1 MTTTFD
7 DPVGDHLG
15 ELIESLRKTTG
26 FLKIGSA
33 IKLINVND
41 DKDIMYGTIKGTDR
55 TSIQD
60 KNYSQETLTN
70 LIHDDIEKNLMIAPK
85 LPKDI
90 DEERF
95 KYLKEDDRVLVYEGK
110 VTTRGETKYS
120 IDNYKIYKSD
130 FTGPATSGGNDHYNS
145 YDSNNDPDKY
155 IPKLYKGVIVS
166 RNKSSVKILRDE
178 DTANTAK
185 SYNIDGKIDG
195 KPYKFY
201 QLRIIDRIKDIKS
214 IQLLI
219 YDNKQKFITDTVIDN
234 IENNNIKR
242 DPKKKENILLNID
255 EKTYKVEQSSGAMEV
270 ILKIEQKIKQSNAKM
285 ELGKL
290 KYKLRW
296 NYKTNYSGS
305 KYFPLKVSNIKL
317 LSESEKYSQIDKDT
331 DLKEGDIVKYNDSS
345 HKNYGLLAKVVS
357 IGEDTRDARKYY
369 ETRKLYTITFEP
381 FESYIPTTELKQY
394 KRKYQNME
402 KSIANVSASKLLKFR
417 FVEVFYY
424 EKDVFDTAKDAGKKK
439 EEKKGAVADE
449 TQTKL
454 NKLNDFIVENTLDTL
469 KKNARFIPDYV
480 LGKHQ
485 PESKTDLNKLIKPNN
500 KNAYIISHTP
510 SIKKRPNGLYFDYT
524 ETTERGVIGYEIN
537 IYVDLTLFQSKVIT
551 QEEWDNKTLTEKLGN
566 IFLDKIK
573 NSEAG
578 VFNCP
583 NRWDKLKNIWG
594 NITQGMLFSDIET
607 SDPNL
612 IKQSFKKNSKKISGL
627 KDELT
632 KQEKGKKELEQKIKE
647 AQKSKE
653 LQGNDEEIKKKQKE
667 NLQKSQKELQE
678 IDEEIK
684 KKQREIIQL
693 EAVTSYKGGMKSRY
707 TKKAR
712 KTRKKTKPLNKYIKV
727 RPRKTRK
734 CLKLPL

>member
-1 MTTTFD
+1 MTTTD
-7 DPVGDHLG
+7 DRDRIGDM
-15 ELIESLRKTTG
+15 IESMRKTTD
-26 FLKIGSA
+26 FLKIGSD
-33 IKLINVND
+33 IKLINVKD

-55 TSIQD
+55 ASIQD
-60 KNYSQETLTN
+60 KNYSEETLNN
-70 LIHDDIEKNLMIAPK
+70 LIHDDIEKSLMITPK

-90 DEERF
+90 DKERF
-95 KYLKEDDRVLVYEGK
+95 KYLKEGDRVLVYEDK
-110 VTTRGETKYS
+110 IAYPEKKKYE
-120 IDNYKIYKSD
+120 KGLYKSYKHP
-130 FTGPATSGGNDHYNS
+130 FTTAASLSGNENYRIWNNSSISGP
-145 YDSNNDPDKY
+145 Y
-155 IPKLYKGVIVS
+155 IPILYKGVIVS
-166 RNKSSVKILRDE
+166 RTQTSVVILRDE
-178 DTANTAK
+178 DTTNTAK
-185 SYNIDGKIDG
+185 SYNIDANSD
-195 KPYKFY
+195 KF
-201 QLRIIDRIKDIKS
+201 QLRIIDRTKDIES
-214 IQLLI
+214 IKLLI
-219 YDNKQKFITDTVIDN
+219 YDNKRKIKIEKVI
-234 IENNNIKR
+234 NNKEKDNIKR
-242 DPKKKENILLNID
+242 DDKNNILLYID
-255 EKTYKVEQSSGAMEV
+255 EKIYKVEQSTDATEE
-270 ILKIEQKIKQSNAKM
+270 ILNIEQKIKQSNAKI
-285 ELGKL
+285 ELGQL

-317 LSESEKYSQIDKDT
+317 LSESEKYSQVDKYT

-357 IGEDTRDARKYY
+357 IGEDTRDATKYY

-381 FESYIPTTELKQY
+381 FESYIPTAELKQY

-424 EKDVFDTAKDAGKKK
+424 EKDIFDTVKDAGKKEGKGMDKKK
-439 EEKKGAVADE
+439 EAEETATDE
-449 TQTKL
+449 PPSKL
-454 NKLNDFIVENTLDTL
+454 DKLNDFIVKNTLNTL
-469 KKNARFIPDYV
+469 KKNARFIPDHV

-510 SIKKRPNGLYFDYT
+510 SIKKRPNGLYFDYA
-524 ETTERGVIGYEIN
+524 ETKERGVIGYEIN

-583 NRWDKLKNIWG
+583 NRWDKVKNIMG
-594 NITQGMLFSDIET
+594 NIKQGIWFSDIA

-612 IKQSFKKNSKKISGL
+612 IKQSFKKNSQEISRL
-627 KDELT
+627 KVELT
-632 KQEKGKKELEQKIKE
+632 KQEDVKKTLEQEIKE
-647 AQKSKE
+647 AQKSSDIGNLQQSQEKLQAIDKVIKE
-653 LQGNDEEIKKKQKE
+653 KQK
-667 NLQKSQKELQE
+667 K
-678 IDEEIK
+678 
-684 KKQREIIQL
+684 IIQL

-727 RPRKTRK
+727 KPRKTRK
-734 CLKLPL
+734 GLKLLL

>member
-1 MTTTFD
+1 MTTTGTSKSND
-7 DPVGDHLG
+7 
-15 ELIESLRKTTG
+15 
-26 FLKIGSA
+26 FLKKSTDIE
-33 IKLINVND
+33 LVNV
-41 DKDIMYGTIKGTDR
+41 KDNKDVIYGTITGIKR
-55 TSIQD
+55 SSIQIA
-60 KNYSQETLTN
+60 KYTEKILSK
-70 LIHDDIEKNLMIAPK
+70 LIHDEFEKNLMTEEK
-85 LPKDI
+85 KSLQI
-90 DEERF
+90 DAKRF
-95 KYLKEDDRVLVYEGK
+95 KELKEGDRVLVFEDNINYGDSKYIYTTGSNNMYSGIDTSYKDKFTSSASLKGNDYYGK
-110 VTTRGETKYS
+110 NKHTDSYTPILYQGTILKKGTKNVKDGENLEFIRIQQDNVTTAKDYNNDGKFVDAAGVKRPFQVRKLDETAD
-120 IDNYKIYKSD
+120 IDFMMIKIY
-130 FTGPATSGGNDHYNS
+130 
-145 YDSNNDPDKY
+145 DK
-155 IPKLYKGVIVS
+155 K
-166 RNKSSVKILRDE
+166 NK
-178 DTANTAK
+178 
-185 SYNIDGKIDG
+185 
-195 KPYKFY
+195 
-201 QLRIIDRIKDIKS
+201 
-214 IQLLI
+214 
-219 YDNKQKFITDTVIDN
+219 ITINVQIN
-234 IENNNIKR
+234 EIKR
-242 DPKKKENILLNID
+242 DKNDDIILSYEDKKYKINNIHSSTARAKINEIKE
-255 EKTYKVEQSSGAMEV
+255 
-270 ILKIEQKIKQSNAKM
+270 KIKQSNAKM

-317 LSESEKYSQIDKDT
+317 LSESEKYSQIDRYT

-381 FESYIPTTELKQY
+381 FESYVPTAELKQY

-424 EKDVFDTAKDAGKKK
+424 EKDIFDTVKDTGKKEGEGMDK
-439 EEKKGAVADE
+439 KKGTATDE

-454 NKLNDFIVENTLDTL
+454 NKLNDFIVKNTVNTL

-485 PESKTDLNKLIKPNN
+485 PETKIDLNKLIKPNN

-510 SIKKRPNGLYFDYT
+510 SIKKRPNGLFFDYA

-537 IYVDLTLFQSKVIT
+537 IYVDLTLLQSKVIT

-583 NRWDKLKNIWG
+583 NRWDKLKNIMG
-594 NITQGMLFSDIET
+594 NITQGIWFSDIE
-607 SDPNL
+607 SSEPNL
-612 IKQSFKKNSKKISGL
+612 IKQSFKKNSEKISVL
-627 KDELT
+627 KDKLT
-632 KQEKGKKELEQKIKE
+632 KQEKSKKELEQEIKE
-647 AQKSKE
+647 AQKSSNIEK
-653 LQGNDEEIKKKQKE
+653 
-667 NLQKSQKELQE
+667 LQKSQEDLQTIDKKIKETQ
-678 IDEEIK
+678 I
-684 KKQREIIQL
+684 EIIQL
-693 EAVTSYKGGMKSRY
+693 ESLTSYKGGMKSRY
-707 TKKAR
+707 AKKAR

-734 CLKLPL
+734 GLKLLL

>member
-1 MTTTFD
+1 MTTTD
-7 DPVGDHLG
+7 TGTDIKD
-15 ELIESLRKTTG
+15 SLDTIRTYND
-26 FLKIGSA
+26 FLKKDAYIE
-33 IKLINVND
+33 LINVEDDND
-41 DKDIMYGTIKGTDR
+41 KMYGTI
-55 TSIQD
+55 
-60 KNYSQETLTN
+60 E
-70 LIHDDIEKNLMIAPK
+70 DIERSLIYDNNYN
-85 LPKDI
+85 KDI
-90 DEERF
+90 LSELIYDKFEKALMPTKKTPEEIDSERF
-95 KYLKEDDRVLVYEGK
+95 KYLKKGDRVLVYEDNINTHRIDEEL
-110 VTTRGETKYS
+110 VKYNKTS
-120 IDNYKIYKSD
+120 YEQYKSI
-130 FTGPATSGGNDHYNS
+130 FTETAVRGGNSHYK
-145 YDSNNDPDKY
+145 KY
-155 IPKLYKGVIVS
+155 MNRNQHTDDYPPILYKGSVTETGE
-166 RNKSSVKILRDE
+166 KYVKIVRDDDRTQQTYNSDGTIDHGN
-178 DTANTAK
+178 DTTVK
-185 SYNIDGKIDG
+185 R
-195 KPYKFY
+195 FH
-201 QLRIIDRIKDIKS
+201 LRIIDKTKDIAS
-214 IQLLI
+214 ITLLI
-219 YDNKQKFITDTVIDN
+219 YDNKKKITDKKIIRK
-234 IENNNIKR
+234 IER
-242 DPKKKENILLNID
+242 DPKNNENILLHID
-255 EKTYKVEQSSGAMEV
+255 GNTYKVKQSPEGMSH
-270 ILKIEQKIKQSNAKM
+270 ILKIQEQRKQSKAKM

-317 LSESEKYSQIDKDT
+317 LSESEKYSQIDKYT

-369 ETRKLYTITFEP
+369 ETRKVYTITFEP
-381 FESYIPTTELKQY
+381 FESYIPTAELKQY

-424 EKDVFDTAKDAGKKK
+424 EKDVFDTAKDADKKRGGAENKK
-439 EEKKGAVADE
+439 ETATDE
-449 TQTKL
+449 TPSKL
-454 NKLNDFIVENTLDTL
+454 NKLNDFIVKNTLDTL

-594 NITQGMLFSDIET
+594 NITQGMLFSDIE
-607 SDPNL
+607 SSEPNL
-612 IKQSFKKNSKKISGL
+612 IKQSFKKNSEKISGL

-632 KQEKGKKELEQKIKE
+632 KQEKDKKELEQKIKE

-653 LQGNDEEIKKKQKE
+653 LQGNDEEIKKQKD
-667 NLQKSQKELQE
+667 LQT

-684 KKQREIIQL
+684 ETQRKIIQL
-693 EAVTSYKGGMKSRY
+693 EALTSYKGGMKRTY

-734 CLKLPL
+734 CLKLQL

>member
-1 MTTTFD
+1 
-7 DPVGDHLG
+7 
-15 ELIESLRKTTG
+15 
-26 FLKIGSA
+26 
-33 IKLINVND
+33 
-41 DKDIMYGTIKGTDR
+41 
-55 TSIQD
+55 
-60 KNYSQETLTN
+60 
-70 LIHDDIEKNLMIAPK
+70 
-85 LPKDI
+85 
-90 DEERF
+90 
-95 KYLKEDDRVLVYEGK
+95 
-110 VTTRGETKYS
+110 
-120 IDNYKIYKSD
+120 
-130 FTGPATSGGNDHYNS
+130 
-145 YDSNNDPDKY
+145 
-155 IPKLYKGVIVS
+155 
-166 RNKSSVKILRDE
+166 
-178 DTANTAK
+178 
-185 SYNIDGKIDG
+185 
-195 KPYKFY
+195 
-201 QLRIIDRIKDIKS
+201 
-214 IQLLI
+214 
-219 YDNKQKFITDTVIDN
+219 
-234 IENNNIKR
+234 
-242 DPKKKENILLNID
+242 
-255 EKTYKVEQSSGAMEV
+255 
-270 ILKIEQKIKQSNAKM
+270 M

-317 LSESEKYSQIDKDT
+317 LSESEKYSQIDRYT

-381 FESYIPTTELKQY
+381 FESYIPTAELKQY

-424 EKDVFDTAKDAGKKK
+424 EKDIFDTVKDTGKKEGEGMDK
-439 EEKKGAVADE
+439 KKGAATDE

-454 NKLNDFIVENTLDTL
+454 NKLNDFIVKNTVNTL

-500 KNAYIISHTP
+500 KNAYIIYHTP
-510 SIKKRPNGLYFDYT
+510 SIKTRPNGLFFDYA

-537 IYVDLTLFQSKVIT
+537 IYVDLTLLQSKVIT

-583 NRWDKLKNIWG
+583 NRWDKLKNIMG
-594 NITQGMLFSDIET
+594 NITQGIWFSDIE
-607 SDPNL
+607 SSEPNL
-612 IKQSFKKNSKKISGL
+612 IKQSFKKNSEKISVL
-627 KDELT
+627 KDKLT
-632 KQEKGKKELEQKIKE
+632 KQEKSKKELEQEIKE
-647 AQKSKE
+647 AQKSSNIEK
-653 LQGNDEEIKKKQKE
+653 
-667 NLQKSQKELQE
+667 LQKSQEDLQTIDKKIKETQ
-678 IDEEIK
+678 I
-684 KKQREIIQL
+684 EIIQL
-693 EAVTSYKGGMKSRY
+693 ESLTSYKGGMKSRY
-707 TKKAR
+707 AKKAR

-734 CLKLPL
+734 GLKLLL

>member
-1 MTTTFD
+1 MTTT
-7 DPVGDHLG
+7 GTN
-15 ELIESLRKTTG
+15 EKIKNSLDSIRTYND
-26 FLKIGSA
+26 FLKKDTDIE
-33 IKLINVND
+33 IINLKN
-41 DKDIMYGTIKGTDR
+41 DKDKMYGTITRIYNK
-55 TSIQD
+55 SIQEKKYD
-60 KNYSQETLTN
+60 ETELSK
-70 LIHDDIEKNLMIAPK
+70 LIYDEFEKNLMITPK

-95 KYLKEDDRVLVYEGK
+95 KYLKEGDRVLVYEDK
-110 VTTRGETKYS
+110 IRTRGETKYS
-120 IDNYKIYKSD
+120 MEERYYKQYKDNFINS
-130 FTGPATSGGNDHYNS
+130 ATVGGSKHYS
-145 YDSNNDPDKY
+145 IQSLDKDEY
-155 IPKLYKGVIVS
+155 IPILYKGMVVSKGTNHVYIV
-166 RNKSSVKILRDE
+166 RD
-178 DTANTAK
+178 NTNIARK
-185 SYNIDGKIDG
+185 YNFSGTIDNTGKV
-195 KPYKFY
+195 FH
-201 QLRIIDRIKDIKS
+201 LRIIDRTKDIES
-214 IQLLI
+214 IKLLI
-219 YDNKQKFITDTVIDN
+219 YDSKRKIKIEKVIRK
-234 IENNNIKR
+234 IER
-242 DPKKKENILLNID
+242 DPENKENILLYID
-255 EKTYKVEQSSGAMEV
+255 EKIYKVKQSPDATAQ
-270 ILKIEQKIKQSNAKM
+270 ILKIEQKIKQSTAKM

-317 LSESEKYSQIDKDT
+317 LSESEKYSQIDKYT

-381 FESYIPTTELKQY
+381 FESYVPTAELKQY

-424 EKDVFDTAKDAGKKK
+424 EKDIFDTVKETGKKEGEGMDK
-439 EEKKGAVADE
+439 KKGAATDE

-454 NKLNDFIVENTLDTL
+454 NKLNDFIVKNTLNTL

-510 SIKKRPNGLYFDYT
+510 SIKKRPNGLYFDYA
-524 ETTERGVIGYEIN
+524 ETKERGVIGYEIN

-551 QEEWDNKTLTEKLGN
+551 QEEWDNKSLTEKLGN

-583 NRWDKLKNIWG
+583 NRWDKVKNIMG
-594 NITQGMLFSDIET
+594 NITQGIWFSDIES
-607 SDPNL
+607 SDPSL
-612 IKQSFKKNSKKISGL
+612 IKQSLKKNSEKISVL
-627 KDELT
+627 KDKLAT
-632 KQEKGKKELEQKIKE
+632 QEKSKKELEQEIKE
-647 AQKSKE
+647 AQKSSDIEK
-653 LQGNDEEIKKKQKE
+653 
-667 NLQKSQKELQE
+667 LQKPQEKLQTIDKKIKET
-678 IDEEIK
+678 
-684 KKQREIIQL
+684 QREIIQL
-693 EAVTSYKGGMKSRY
+693 EALTSYKGGMKSRY

-727 RPRKTRK
+727 KPRKTRK
-734 CLKLPL
+734 V

>member
-1 MTTTFD
+1 MTTTGISNSKD
-7 DPVGDHLG
+7 
-15 ELIESLRKTTG
+15 
-26 FLKIGSA
+26 FLKKSTDIE
-33 IKLINVND
+33 LVNV
-41 DKDIMYGTIKGTDR
+41 KDNKDVIYGTITGIKR
-55 TSIQD
+55 SSIQID
-60 KNYSQETLTN
+60 NYTEQILSE
-70 LIHDDIEKNLMIAPK
+70 LIHDEFEKKLMTK
-85 LPKDI
+85 KKNSLQI
-90 DEERF
+90 DAQRF
-95 KYLKEDDRVLVYEGK
+95 KELKEGDRVLVFEDNISYGDSKYIYTTGSNNMYSGK
-110 VTTRGETKYS
+110 GNSYKEKFTFNASIKGNDYYKTNSNRVDYTPILYQGTILKKGTKNVKDGENLEFIRIQRDNFTTATDYYNDGNFLNAAGSKTPFQVRKLDETAD
-120 IDNYKIYKSD
+120 IDFMMIKIY
-130 FTGPATSGGNDHYNS
+130 
-145 YDSNNDPDKY
+145 DK
-155 IPKLYKGVIVS
+155 K
-166 RNKSSVKILRDE
+166 NKIKINVQIDE
-178 DTANTAK
+178 
-185 SYNIDGKIDG
+185 
-195 KPYKFY
+195 
-201 QLRIIDRIKDIKS
+201 
-214 IQLLI
+214 
-219 YDNKQKFITDTVIDN
+219 
-234 IENNNIKR
+234 IKR
-242 DPKKKENILLNID
+242 DKNDDMILSYEDKKYKINNINSATAKAKINEIKE
-255 EKTYKVEQSSGAMEV
+255 
-270 ILKIEQKIKQSNAKM
+270 KIKQSTAKM

-317 LSESEKYSQIDKDT
+317 LSESEKYSQIDRYT

-381 FESYIPTTELKQY
+381 FESYVPTAELKQY

-402 KSIANVSASKLLKFR
+402 KSIANVSASKLLEFR

-424 EKDVFDTAKDAGKKK
+424 EKDVFDTVKDADKK
-439 EEKKGAVADE
+439 EGEGKDKTKGAVADE

-454 NKLNDFIVENTLDTL
+454 NKLNDFIVKNTLNTL

-510 SIKKRPNGLYFDYT
+510 SIKKRPNGLYFDYA

-537 IYVDLTLFQSKVIT
+537 IYVDLTLLQSKVIT

-583 NRWDKLKNIWG
+583 NRWDKLKNIMG
-594 NITQGMLFSDIET
+594 NIKQGIWFSDIE
-607 SDPNL
+607 SSEPNL
-612 IKQSFKKNSKKISGL
+612 IKQSFKKNSEEISVL
-627 KDELT
+627 KDKLT
-632 KQEKGKKELEQKIKE
+632 KQEDDKKKLEQKIKE
-647 AQKSKE
+647 PQKSSDIEKLPE
-653 LQGNDEEIKKKQKE
+653 
-667 NLQKSQKELQE
+667 SQEELQE
-678 IDEEIK
+678 IDKEIK
-684 KKQREIIQL
+684 ETQRKIIQL
-693 EAVTSYKGGMKSRY
+693 EALTSYKGGMKSRY

-734 CLKLPL
+734 CLKLLL

>member
-1 MTTTFD
+1 MTTTTTD
-7 DPVGDHLG
+7 DK
-15 ELIESLRKTTG
+15 IKTSIATIRTYND
-26 FLKIGSA
+26 FLKEDTDIE
-33 IKLINVND
+33 LINVKD
-41 DKDIMYGTIKGTDR
+41 DKDKMYGTITRISNK
-55 TSIQD
+55 SIQYNDYD
-60 KNYSQETLTN
+60 KVELSD
-70 LIHDDIEKNLMIAPK
+70 LIYDEFEKKLMITEK

-90 DEERF
+90 DKERF
-95 KYLKEDDRVLVYEGK
+95 KYLKEDDRVLVYEDK
-110 VTTRGETKYS
+110 ITTRGDTKYS
-120 IDNYKIYKSD
+120 MKEESYNQYKGNFIE
-130 FTGPATSGGNDHYNS
+130 PATRSGNEDYRKHKHKHTS
-145 YDSNNDPDKY
+145 DKHEY
-155 IPKLYKGVIVS
+155 IPILYKGMVVS
-166 RNKSSVKILRDE
+166 KSTNHVYIIRDDDKE
-178 DTANTAK
+178 YTSIKYKFDGT
-185 SYNIDGKIDG
+185 IDGTTKT
-195 KPYKFY
+195 F
-201 QLRIIDRIKDIKS
+201 QLRIIDKTKDIAS
-214 IQLLI
+214 ITLKI
-219 YDNKQKFITDTVIDN
+219 YDNKNKLIKINTIRK
-234 IENNNIKR
+234 IER
-242 DPKKKENILLNID
+242 DPKKKENILLDID
-255 EKTYKVEQSSGAMEV
+255 EKIYKVKQSPDATAEIV
-270 ILKIEQKIKQSNAKM
+270 RIEQKIKQSNAKM

-317 LSESEKYSQIDKDT
+317 LSESEKYSQIDKYT

-402 KSIANVSASKLLKFR
+402 KSIANVSASKLLKNI
-417 FVEVFYY
+417 FVELFYY
-424 EKDVFDTAKDAGKKK
+424 EKDIFDTVKDAGKKK
-439 EEKKGAVADE
+439 EENDKKKGAVADE

-454 NKLNDFIVENTLDTL
+454 NKLNDFIFKNTLDTL
-469 KKNARFIPDYV
+469 KKTARFIPDYV

-573 NSEAG
+573 NSEVG

-583 NRWDKLKNIWG
+583 NRWDKLKNIMG
-594 NITQGMLFSDIET
+594 NIKQGIWFSDIE
-607 SDPNL
+607 SSEPNL
-612 IKQSFKKNSKKISGL
+612 IKQSFKKNSEKISGL
-627 KDELT
+627 KNELATHEDE
-632 KQEKGKKELEQKIKE
+632 KKKLEQKIKE
-647 AQKSKE
+647 AQKPS
-653 LQGNDEEIKKKQKE
+653 DIKK
-667 NLQKSQKELQE
+667 LQKSQKELQE
-678 IDEEIK
+678 IDTKIK
-684 KKQREIIQL
+684 KTQREIIQL
-693 EAVTSYKGGMKSRY
+693 EALTSYKGGMKRTY